1 MASHIQGDIEPAHPI
16 ATGDELREAVP
27 QQFNSTT
34 KKLVKRHDMTWHDHL
49 IMLLH
54 LGSAIEHALMVQYL
68 YAAYSLGGEQ
78 VPVDYRPMVQEWQ
91 ETILSVAREEMGHL
105 LTVQNLLTL
114 LGAGV
119 NLDRENFPWDIAYY
133 PFPFIL
139 EPFTRGSLAC
149 YVYAE
154 MPIAEQFPER
164 DEIEKLARD
173 HAKEIGHRKDTVLH
187 PVGEIY
193 SEIIDLIGDE
203 SRIPDVAFNEQ
214 SISVQASWDDWGRRY
229 GPAPIPLDAQG
240 NLDNASAKP
249 KTTSRV
255 RANLLIDQVAT
266 RTQAL
271 ATLTALSI
279 QGEGPDS
286 NADDGELSHFQ
297 RFIKIF
303 RDYEKIKDEPWS
315 PSRRITRNPNT
326 VDLPGAPDREGYI
339 ESSRTRN
346 WANLFNTR
354 YRLLL
359 NYLAHTFRLARVT
372 RPDEPSV
379 RAVLMHRVFGEM
391 YNLKTIAGILVQLP
405 LKDGNQW
412 KTAPQ
417 DVTFAGP
424 PFEMPFS
431 LSLPPGE
438 ADAWHNHLD
447 VLGSADSLC
456 KCILAQNPR
465 HEDKAYIETLF
476 DLDGQTRTL
485 FKTILAG
492 LEKTE
497 RYPV

>member
-1 MASHIQGDIEPAHPI
+1 
-16 ATGDELREAVP
+16 
-27 QQFNSTT
+27 
-34 KKLVKRHDMTWHDHL
+34 
-49 IMLLH
+49 
-54 LGSAIEHALMVQYL
+54 
-68 YAAYSLGGEQ
+68 
-78 VPVDYRPMVQEWQ
+78 
-91 ETILSVAREEMGHL
+91 
-105 LTVQNLLTL
+105 
-114 LGAGV
+114 
-119 NLDRENFPWDIAYY
+119 
-133 PFPFIL
+133 
-139 EPFTRGSLAC
+139 
-149 YVYAE
+149 
-154 MPIAEQFPER
+154 
-164 DEIEKLARD
+164 
-173 HAKEIGHRKDTVLH
+173 
-187 PVGEIY
+187 
-193 SEIIDLIGDE
+193 
-203 SRIPDVAFNEQ
+203 
-214 SISVQASWDDWGRRY
+214 
-229 GPAPIPLDAQG
+229 
-240 NLDNASAKP
+240 
-249 KTTSRV
+249 
-255 RANLLIDQVAT
+255 
-266 RTQAL
+266 
-271 ATLTALSI
+271 
-279 QGEGPDS
+279 
-286 NADDGELSHFQ
+286 
-297 RFIKIF
+297 
-303 RDYEKIKDEPWS
+303 
-315 PSRRITRNPNT
+315 

-497 RYPV
+497 RYTV